1 MIDLSILWPW
11 SGRHIRIAGES
22 NVGLVRSNNEDSYV
36 FLYSPGDRNALLVVA
51 DGIGGHAHGEVASSM
66 CCDIMAREWK
76 NNRAGTREDTD
87 TMRDFLEWMIENA
100 NTAIYRINR
109 LSPQTR
115 PMGCTVVAAVITPHA
130 LLVAN
135 AGDSRC
141 YGLCRAGLRQL
152 TCDHT
157 LRASMIARGGSCD
170 CEDGL
175 PHSNIINKAVGPS
188 VRVSPALCGFDRRE
202 LRRVL
207 LCSDGLTGMVPDDE
221 IEAALEEADDPR
233 VVNERL
239 MCAAL
244 AAGGRDNV
252 TIVTAFC

>member
-11 SGRHIRIAGES
+11 SGRHMRIAGES

-36 FLYSPGDRNALLVVA
+36 FQYSPGDRNALLVVA

-66 CCDIMAREWK
+66 CCDVMAREWK
-76 NNRAGTREDTD
+76 KNRAGTREDTA
-87 TMRDFLEWMIENA
+87 TMRDFLEWMIESA
-100 NTAIYRINR
+100 NTAIYRINS
-109 LSPQTR
+109 LSPQSR

-141 YGLCRAGLRQL
+141 YGLCRTGLRQL

-157 LRASMIARGGSCD
+157 LRAAMIARGGEC
-170 CEDGL
+170 CGENL
-175 PHSNIINKAVGPS
+175 PQSNIINKAVGPAS
-188 VRVSPALCGFDRRE
+188 RVSPALCCFERRAFQ
-202 LRRVL
+202 RIM

-221 IEAALEEADDPR
+221 IEAVLTESADPR
-233 VVNERL
+233 LVNEQL
-239 MCAAL
+239 VCAAL

-252 TIVTAFC
+252 TVVTAFC